1 MKEYMSINE
10 FATEIGVSASTLRN
24 WDRTGKLTPHHR
36 TPGNQRVYSAE
47 QANEYL
53 GTDKVMIIQGAK
65 GRDVYTFHYKDKSV
79 TDKIGN
85 RIYLQESPNGV
96 QMYIIRRYIDELFHD
111 LYIRSNRVDNGFRV
125 FSKMEDTTWVELK

>member
-10 FATEIGVSASTLRN
+10 FAKEIGVSASTLRN

-47 QANEYL
+47 QADEYL
-53 GTDKVMIIQGAK
+53 GTDKVMTIQGAK
-65 GRDVYTFHYKDKSV
+65 GRDVYTFHYKDRSV

-85 RIYLQESPNGV
+85 RIYLQETVEGV
-96 QMYIIRRYIDELFHD
+96 HIERLADLFDRLFHIT
-111 LYIRSNRVDNGFRV
+111 YYYSNLTDASMIADRRMGDI
-125 FSKMEDTTWVELK
+125 TWIKLK